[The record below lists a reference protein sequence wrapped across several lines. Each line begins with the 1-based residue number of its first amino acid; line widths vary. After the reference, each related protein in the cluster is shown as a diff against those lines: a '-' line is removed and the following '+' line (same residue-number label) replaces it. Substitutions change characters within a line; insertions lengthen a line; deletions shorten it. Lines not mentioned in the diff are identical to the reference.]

1 MARPVHNRMCPLKP
15 APNKGSAKGVSKVRV
30 TGKIDTESVMRAN
43 RAYHRSGFES
53 VGKALSSIHR
63 LRGDAWIESLG
74 KTGEVLRE
82 WRAAIITDL
91 GGEETISAQERA
103 VVELATRTYLL
114 LESVDR
120 YLLGLPSLVNKRRR
134 QLFAVVLQRQQ
145 LADALARYLGQLGLE
160 RRTRE
165 LPSLAVIAREYAEE
179 KDEHKRNEV
188 NEISRQAK
196 P

>member
-1 MARPVHNRMCPLKP
+1 
-15 APNKGSAKGVSKVRV
+15 
-30 TGKIDTESVMRAN
+30 MRAN

-82 WRAAIITDL
+82 WRGAIITDL

-145 LADALARYLGQLGLE
+145 LADALARYMGQLGLE
-160 RRTRE
+160 RRAKQVPDLQAYIAAKERE
-165 LPSLAVIAREYAEE
+165 ATENGTQSRGDALSSPARSDGEAE
-179 KDEHKRNEV
+179 
-188 NEISRQAK
+188 